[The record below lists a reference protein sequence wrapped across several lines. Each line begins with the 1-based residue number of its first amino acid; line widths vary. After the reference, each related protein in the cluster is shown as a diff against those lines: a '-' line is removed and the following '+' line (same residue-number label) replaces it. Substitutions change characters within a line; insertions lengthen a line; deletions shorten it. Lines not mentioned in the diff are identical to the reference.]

1 MVKGSCISEQPA
13 APDTARQQH
22 DKVRLSRARLRRK
35 KEGLALTDV
44 NCGLGVDVVRV
55 RLVLV
60 GRPHALVIVLV
71 AVHEKVNAL
80 VKEQLLQPAAAGA
93 AFAHRSGGRV
103 AVAVTR
109 AVDAAVAMHHDPT
122 VQQVRF

>member
-1 MVKGSCISEQPA
+1 M
-13 APDTARQQH
+13 
-22 DKVRLSRARLRRK
+22 RRK

-103 AVAVTR
+103 AVAVAG
-109 AVDAAVAMHHDPT
+109 AVDAAVAVHDDPRLL
-122 VQQVRF
+122 VAVAVGFGQVSLQERELLRAGVGGANAEVDLG